1 VGPNVDCA
9 LQELECVLDE
19 YRRGE
24 VVSPQLIVPEHCIAK
39 SPTARRR
46 KFAFATAA
54 AVGTLCLA
62 GVFYA
67 AAQEETS
74 PAGTKPDARSDRLMI
89 SVLR

>member
-1 VGPNVDCA
+1 VDCA

-74 PAGTKPDARSDRLMI
+74 PAAPSAGPAEARRRGLLSTESD
-89 SVLR
+89 